1 MMFFSKLD
9 TMHAL
14 ATLLMQ
20 KGEFYYHITH
30 TILGRFTTTLLC
42 QRTQLGYHASP
53 VRIFGLFYC
62 TLDKLLFMTARKREL
77 LAPGGKGKDKT

>member
-1 MMFFSKLD
+1 MFFSKLD

-30 TILGRFTTTLLC
+30 TMLGRFTTTLLC

-53 VRIFGLFYC
+53 VWFFGLFYC
-62 TLDKLLFMTARKREL
+62 TTARKREL